1 MMQRLIESQG
11 RQMIQNHNLQTAVSM
26 QNKWRNRGLG
36 EHQHSKDLAMLA
48 KGIEDKLNG
57 QQADLIKVKTSVEQI
72 STKIGKL
79 DLEIN

>member
-57 QQADLIKVKTSVEQI
+57 
-72 STKIGKL
+72 
-79 DLEIN
+79 